1 MKTPSIFTTLLVAFL
16 GWMAISVQFKYYK
29 LQKDKDRITANYQ
42 AQIDSVHTVLRD
54 SIKMYQSTPQTFT
67 QDEFKELFAAELEKI
82 RILGLKKP
90 STAINT
96 TAITTHHITTTA
108 RDTVIIDTIP
118 AKTWSYQTTS
128 LSITGLE
135 VGDKRQVTY
144 THKLSIAIYK
154 SLKPRVGFWNK
165 VFLRP
170 IKRKPLVS
178 VIPSDS
184 STKFVEIKYYDIKN

>member
-1 MKTPSIFTTLLVAFL
+1 MKTPGIFTTLLVAFL
-16 GWMAISVQFKYYK
+16 GWMAISVQIKYIK
-29 LQKDKDRITANYQ
+29 LQKDNERITANYK

-54 SIKMYQSTPQTFT
+54 SIKIYQARPQSFT
-67 QDEFKELFAAELEKI
+67 EDEFKELFAAELEKI

-108 RDTVIIDTIP
+108 RDSLILDTIP
-118 AKTWSYQTTS
+118 AKTWSYQTPS

-135 VGDKRQVTY
+135 IGKERQVTY

-154 SLKPRVGFWNK
+154 SLEPRAGFWNK
-165 VFLRP
+165 VLLRP
-170 IKRKPLVS
+170 LKRNPIVS
-178 VIPSDS
+178 VIPSDTC
-184 STKFVEIKYYDIKN
+184 TKFVEIRYYDIKN